1 MIKKQVTLV
10 SVSFVTAAAISV
22 GTAYLPVYFAV
33 PRILYA
39 NIIPTALA
47 AVVCGPLYGAAYA
60 LINSFILNSIGMGS
74 GVIVNVLLYQMLE
87 AALIGLFFH
96 TKHAKKTYAA
106 IIVYILLFSAF
117 DATLLKAFSYI
128 LYYTFHVN
136 MTAGK
141 SLMDYLAYNY
151 SFYLKSGI
159 ASNFIVV
166 LFSLTAAVMAGRFIF
181 WLCMEKGG
189 CRETKL

>member
-1 MIKKQVTLV
+1 MSLKLYEQE
-10 SVSFVTAAAISV
+10 SH
-22 GTAYLPVYFAV
+22 LPVV
-33 PRILYA
+33 SR
-39 NIIPTALA
+39 NI
-47 AVVCGPLYGAAYA
+47 CRAAYA

-128 LYYTFHVN
+128 LYYTCLLY
-136 MTAGK
+136 T
-141 SLMDYLAYNY
+141 SPSPRD
-151 SFYLKSGI
+151 
-159 ASNFIVV
+159 
-166 LFSLTAAVMAGRFIF
+166 
-181 WLCMEKGG
+181 
-189 CRETKL
+189 

>member
-1 MIKKQVTLV
+1 MSLKLYEQE
-10 SVSFVTAAAISV
+10 SH
-22 GTAYLPVYFAV
+22 LPVV
-33 PRILYA
+33 SR
-39 NIIPTALA
+39 NI
-47 AVVCGPLYGAAYA
+47 CRAAYA

-159 ASNFIVV
+159 TSNFIVV

>member
-1 MIKKQVTLV
+1 MIKKQVALV

-87 AALIGLFFH
+87 AALIGLFF
-96 TKHAKKTYAA
+96 TPNTQKDICGYNCLYS
-106 IIVYILLFSAF
+106 IVF
-117 DATLLKAFSYI
+117 
-128 LYYTFHVN
+128 
-136 MTAGK
+136 
-141 SLMDYLAYNY
+141 
-151 SFYLKSGI
+151 
-159 ASNFIVV
+159 
-166 LFSLTAAVMAGRFIF
+166 RF
-181 WLCMEKGG
+181 
-189 CRETKL
+189 

>member
-1 MIKKQVTLV
+1 MNQKKKLY
-10 SVSFVTAAAISV
+10 
-22 GTAYLPVYFAV
+22 GK
-33 PRILYA
+33 ILL
-39 NIIPTALA
+39 PTALA

>member
-1 MIKKQVTLV
+1 MSLKLYEQE
-10 SVSFVTAAAISV
+10 SH
-22 GTAYLPVYFAV
+22 LPVV
-33 PRILYA
+33 SR
-39 NIIPTALA
+39 NI
-47 AVVCGPLYGAAYA
+47 CRAAYA

-106 IIVYILLFSAF
+106 ISVYILLFSAF

-159 ASNFIVV
+159 TSNFIVV
-166 LFSLTAAVMAGRFIF
+166 LFSLTAAVMAERFIF